1 MIGSTGGGLLQASMQ
16 YLSTC
21 QHAIPV
27 RQSSTQHPAPSIL
40 EHEEDCLGRLHPTTH
55 PRNQAPGT
63 LSQNQKAIR
72 RAPVQ
77 HLLYEI
83 VHTAVARTRTRLQ
96 FRGATT
102 LSGKAALVNEI
113 ATAKTQHYT
122 SHAIGTSDPATWY
135 MQWPTAL
142 SAMHDDGY
150 FLGHH
155 SPHTCNHM
163 LPRAME

>member
-1 MIGSTGGGLLQASMQ
+1 MLGPSTSYHTLAQ
-16 YLSTC
+16 
-21 QHAIPV
+21 P
-27 RQSSTQHPAPSIL
+27 
-40 EHEEDCLGRLHPTTH
+40 
-55 PRNQAPGT
+55 PGT

-83 VHTAVARTRTRLQ
+83 VHTAVTRTRTRTRTRLQ

-122 SHAIGTSDPATWY
+122 SHAIGTGDPATWY

-142 SAMHDDGY
+142 SAMHTMGI
-150 FLGHH
+150 FWGTTAHTRAITCCHEPWSEACGISVLLGA
-155 SPHTCNHM
+155 STPPHGILLGC
-163 LPRAME
+163 